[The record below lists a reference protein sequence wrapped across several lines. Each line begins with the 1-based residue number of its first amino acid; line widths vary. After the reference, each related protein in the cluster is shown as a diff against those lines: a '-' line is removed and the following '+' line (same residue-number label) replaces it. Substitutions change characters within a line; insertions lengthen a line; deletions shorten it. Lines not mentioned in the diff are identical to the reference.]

1 VAGPEREIALL
12 LDHRAKLVVERTRPH
27 QEPGRL
33 GDLDDVLTAG
43 RPHWS
48 RSREGGRLVIVIGI
62 DTHMRSHLARSE
74 TEAAG
79 LLDRYP

>member
-1 VAGPEREIALL
+1 
-12 LDHRAKLVVERTRPH
+12 
-27 QEPGRL
+27 
-33 GDLDDVLTAG
+33 
-43 RPHWS
+43 
-48 RSREGGRLVIVIGI
+48 VIVIGI